1 MEVLDQRGQLLL
13 YSQPRKDYS
22 VTTSCFLFFSKL
34 ISKHGADVPVSPI
47 YFDPQNQVD
56 QEDEEDEEDDKEN
69 EVDRLMEDVRVSH
82 IH

>member
-13 YSQPRKDYS
+13 NSQPRKDYS

-34 ISKHGADVPVSPI
+34 ISKHGADVSPI